1 MFSRKAK
8 RLHLENVSLEK
19 LAEIY
24 GTPSFIYSE
33 SKIIENFLEIKNAF
47 SSNPVEICFSV
58 KSNSNLAIL
67 QVLANQGA
75 GFDIVSGGELAR
87 VLKAGGDPKKIVFSG
102 VGKQKWEI
110 LEALK
115 ANILCFNV
123 ESSSELKK
131 ISSLCQEYGYIA
143 PISFRVNPDID
154 PKTHPYISTGLKEN
168 KFGIPINIAMELCN
182 DAHQD
187 SNLRIV
193 GLDCHIG
200 SQITEIEP
208 FLSAL
213 QILID
218 LVGVLSKKGITLS
231 HIDIGGGI
239 GIRYKNESVIK
250 WNTFAKK
257 ISTLMRNTSQQL
269 ILEPGRSIVGDAGL
283 LLTRVDLLKKNGG
296 KNFAVVD
303 AAMNDLLRPALYQ
316 SWHEVIAIRED
327 ENENKAEW
335 EIVGPICETG
345 DFLAKG
351 RLLALNEGDLVAI
364 LDCGAYGFCMSSNYN
379 SRPRAAEILVTKN
392 KHLCIRKR
400 EQVSDLFHLETL
412 KPS

>member
-8 RLHLENVSLEK
+8 RLYLENVSLEK

-33 SKIIENFLEIKNAF
+33 SKIIENFLEMKNAF

-154 PKTHPYISTGLKEN
+154 PKTHPYISTGL
-168 KFGIPINIAMELCN
+168 
-182 DAHQD
+182 
-187 SNLRIV
+187 
-193 GLDCHIG
+193 
-200 SQITEIEP
+200 
-208 FLSAL
+208 
-213 QILID
+213 
-218 LVGVLSKKGITLS
+218 
-231 HIDIGGGI
+231 
-239 GIRYKNESVIK
+239 
-250 WNTFAKK
+250 
-257 ISTLMRNTSQQL
+257 
-269 ILEPGRSIVGDAGL
+269 
-283 LLTRVDLLKKNGG
+283 
-296 KNFAVVD
+296 
-303 AAMNDLLRPALYQ
+303 
-316 SWHEVIAIRED
+316 
-327 ENENKAEW
+327 
-335 EIVGPICETG
+335 
-345 DFLAKG
+345 
-351 RLLALNEGDLVAI
+351 
-364 LDCGAYGFCMSSNYN
+364 
-379 SRPRAAEILVTKN
+379 
-392 KHLCIRKR
+392 
-400 EQVSDLFHLETL
+400 
-412 KPS
+412 